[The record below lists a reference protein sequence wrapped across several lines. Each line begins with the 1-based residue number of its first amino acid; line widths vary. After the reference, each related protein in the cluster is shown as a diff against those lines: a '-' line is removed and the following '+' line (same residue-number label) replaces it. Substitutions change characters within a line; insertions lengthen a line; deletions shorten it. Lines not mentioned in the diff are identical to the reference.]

1 MLCAGLHQRMIR
13 NLADVVNF
21 PPQNRAIAL
30 ERIYEFSARLAAL
43 VKQAEA
49 GGLPIEAQI
58 AVFEDMLDVLRAE
71 TA

>member
-1 MLCAGLHQRMIR
+1 MIR

-58 AVFEDMLDVLRAE
+58 AVFEDVLDVLRAE

>member
-21 PPQNRAIAL
+21 PPQNREIAL
-30 ERIYEFSARLAAL
+30 QRIYEFSARLAAL

-49 GGLPIEAQI
+49 GGLPIETQI

>member
-1 MLCAGLHQRMIR
+1 MIR

-21 PPQNRAIAL
+21 PPQNREIAL
-30 ERIYEFSARLAAL
+30 QRIYEFSARLAAL

-58 AVFEDMLDVLRAE
+58 AVFEDVLDVLRAE

>member
-1 MLCAGLHQRMIR
+1 MIR

-21 PPQNRAIAL
+21 PPQNREIAL
-30 ERIYEFSARLAAL
+30 QRIYEFSARLAAL